1 MAQDARVLPGSRRQ
15 RLEPGTRDINAR
27 GRRGRLRAFF
37 LGIGAL
43 AALPALSGDGAEADV
58 NCDSLPEAQRPMC
71 LMVQACATLADERS
85 RRECFDAAA
94 ERFTES
100 EPSQPQQPIAVE
112 DREPE
117 PDAAEQPPSQMR
129 TVAESVEEPRIVE
142 SVPGTVGPE
151 RSAGAKSDPDR
162 ERVGTL
168 GAVRRLFSRSSAPAG
183 PEIPKRFTAEV
194 TAHRDLVRDR
204 QLVVLDDKLLFEG
217 DNAASSAIKVGDEVN
232 VVKASSLRG
241 RRYQI
246 SGPSKRRFDAL
257 RIRCERTDLN
267 VDNRRKCDGMMGD
280 SAL

>member
-1 MAQDARVLPGSRRQ
+1 
-15 RLEPGTRDINAR
+15 
-27 GRRGRLRAFF
+27 
-37 LGIGAL
+37 
-43 AALPALSGDGAEADV
+43 
-58 NCDSLPEAQRPMC
+58 
-71 LMVQACATLADERS
+71 
-85 RRECFDAAA
+85 
-94 ERFTES
+94 
-100 EPSQPQQPIAVE
+100 
-112 DREPE
+112 
-117 PDAAEQPPSQMR
+117 MR
-129 TVAESVEEPRIVE
+129 MVAESVEEPRIVE
-142 SVPGTVGPE
+142 SVPETVEPE

-168 GAVRRLFSRSSAPAG
+168 GAVRRLFTRSSASAG

-280 SAL
+280 PAR

>member
-43 AALPALSGDGAEADV
+43 AALPALPADGAEADV

-94 ERFTES
+94 GRFTES
-100 EPSQPQQPIAVE
+100 EPSQPRQPIAVE

-117 PDAAEQPPSQMR
+117 PDAAEQSPSQMR
-129 TVAESVEEPRIVE
+129 TVEEPRIVE
-142 SVPGTVGPE
+142 SVPETVEPE

-168 GAVRRLFSRSSAPAG
+168 GAVRRLFTRSSASAG